1 MKAFYALTQV
11 FNRRIQVCRVS
22 GIPVRINYSWFLVFA
37 LSVWLLA
44 SAFTGGF
51 KDFAPV
57 ARTTAWFLSILTTFA
72 LFACVFGHE
81 LAHALAA
88 RLENIETE
96 EIILH
101 PFGGLARLSR
111 APESAGAEFRI
122 AIAGPAASFLF
133 ALFAFGAV
141 VVAQLGRQ
149 WTAMAVFF
157 VIGAWNLLLAVFNL
171 LPGYPLDGG
180 RVLRAYLWRKT
191 GSLEEATRM
200 ASLAGQAIGIIF
212 IVFGI
217 YVAFKWDDT
226 LLGAWSALVGLFL
239 RSAAADVLNEMR
251 GGAAMIGR
259 GRLRVVADAMSS
271 PVAIEPETLVSH
283 FINSILPIS
292 RQTAVAVAHD
302 KRLHG
307 ILTLEDLKLVPRE
320 RWHLTKARDVMR
332 PVTEKL
338 FVESSASIE
347 HAEKLMLENG
357 AGAVGVLNRAGEL
370 VGFLQPQGLR
380 RPLTKNKSTQPKQ
393 SA

>member
-51 KDFAPV
+51 KHFAPV
-57 ARTTAWFLSILTTFA
+57 ARSTAWFLSILTTFA

-101 PFGGLARLSR
+101 PFGGLARLGR
-111 APESAGAEFRI
+111 APESARAEFRI

-133 ALFAFGAV
+133 ALCAFGAV

-191 GSLEEATRM
+191 GSFEEATRT

-217 YVAFKWDDT
+217 YVALKWDDT

-239 RSAAADVLNEMR
+239 RSAAADVLNELR
-251 GGAAMIGR
+251 GDAGR
-259 GRLRVVADAMSS
+259 GRLRVVSDAMTQ
-271 PVAIEPETLVSH
+271 PLAIEPETLVSH
-283 FINSILPIS
+283 FINSVLPIS

-320 RWHLTKARDVMR
+320 RWHITKARDVMR

-370 VGFLQPQGLR
+370 VGFLQPQCLR
-380 RPLTKNKSTQPKQ
+380 RWTAKSNQTKSQ
-393 SA
+393 SK